1 MSTPAFV
8 WLNGSIVPT
17 AEARVSPFD
26 HGLTVGDGVFETL
39 PDRGLG
45 PVALTRHWQRWV
57 RSCAAMGIEPPT
69 MEVMRGAMR
78 EVMVANALTSARL
91 RFTVTGGLGP
101 VGSDKGDAPP
111 TLLAVAVPL
120 TTWPAATPV
129 VTVKWTR
136 NELDP
141 LAGVKSTSYGGNVVA
156 LAHAKKHGAGE
167 AIFANTRGDL
177 CEGTGS
183 NVFIFKDGIALT
195 SPLDSGCLAG
205 VTRALVLDACQRS
218 GVPVQECR
226 ISMGDF
232 LQADEAFLTSS
243 TREVHPILA
252 INGRTLARVLGDGT
266 QAVAAAFAAF
276 VAQNVDA

>member
-1 MSTPAFV
+1 MSAPEFV
-8 WLNGSIVPT
+8 WLNGGIVPT
-17 AEARVSPFD
+17 AEAHVSPFD

-45 PVALTRHWQRWV
+45 PVALTRHWQRLV
-57 RSCAAMGIEPPT
+57 RSCDVMGIEPPT
-69 MEVMRGAMR
+69 IEVMRQAMR
-78 EVMVANALTSARL
+78 EVMQANGLTSARL

-101 VGSDKGDAPP
+101 VGSDKGNAPP

-120 TTWPAATPV
+120 AVWPAATPV
-129 VTVKWTR
+129 VTVRWTR

-156 LAHAKKHGAGE
+156 LAYAKKQGAGE
-167 AIFANTRGDL
+167 AIFANTQGDL

-183 NVFIFKDGIALT
+183 NVFIVRDGVALT
-195 SPLDSGCLAG
+195 PPLDSGCLAG

-226 ISMGDF
+226 IPMDEF

-243 TREVHPILA
+243 TRDVHPILS
-252 INGRTLARVLGDGT
+252 INGRTLSRVPGEVT
-266 QAVAAAFAAF
+266 QAVAAAFAALLG
-276 VAQNVDA
+276 ADVDA

>member
-45 PVALTRHWQRWV
+45 PVALTRHWQRLV
-57 RSCAAMGIEPPT
+57 RSCVAMGIKPPT
-69 MEVMRGAMR
+69 IEVMRGALR
-78 EVMVANALTSARL
+78 KVMVANALTSARL

-183 NVFIFKDGIALT
+183 NVFIVKDGIALT

-232 LQADEAFLTSS
+232 LQVDEAFLTSS

-252 INGRTLARVLGDGT
+252 INGRTLARVFGDGT

>member
-45 PVALTRHWQRWV
+45 PVALTRHWQRLV
-57 RSCAAMGIEPPT
+57 RSCVAMGIKPPT
-69 MEVMRGAMR
+69 IEVMRGALR
-78 EVMVANALTSARL
+78 KVMVANALTSARL

-183 NVFIFKDGIALT
+183 NVFIVKDGIALT

>member
-45 PVALTRHWQRWV
+45 PVALTRHWQRLV

-69 MEVMRGAMR
+69 IDVMRGAMR
-78 EVMVANALTSARL
+78 EVMVANGLTSARL

-183 NVFIFKDGIALT
+183 NVFIVKDGIAFT
-195 SPLDSGCLAG
+195 PPLDSGCLAG

-226 ISMGDF
+226 ISMSDF

-243 TREVHPILA
+243 TRDVHPILA
-252 INGRTLARVLGDGT
+252 INGRTLARVPGDGT

>member
-45 PVALTRHWQRWV
+45 PVALTRHWQRLV
-57 RSCAAMGIEPPT
+57 RSCVAMGIEPPT
-69 MEVMRGAMR
+69 IEVMRGALR
-78 EVMVANALTSARL
+78 KVMVANALTSARL

-218 GVPVQECR
+218 GVPAQECR